1 MFQWVRLLRVE
12 YQWLMCCVNRNHE
25 LWCNLN
31 YRLQPSSVVSKS
43 EWNVPG
49 ASAVRDLP
57 WRIYFPN
64 QVLTGHFICKYTLS
78 RRYEAGV
85 RSGELH
91 RHTSPGSWPCC
102 DLLRRFIKLL
112 PPPGLR
118 TIVSWFSNLIVRQH
132 PGLVPANSR
141 HSCAAC
147 SICSGLHFSRSRVFR
162 DTWAGLTWQI
172 SGPGTPGWAGDLHK
186 SINCSEGYIAC
197 HSNRVTQGQVFLATK
212 KENWYSIF
220 IIFMHIPHS
229 MSFIFIFFNMN
240 VDKIE

>member
-1 MFQWVRLLRVE
+1 MFPERV
-12 YQWLMCCVNRNHE
+12 L
-25 LWCNLN
+25 
-31 YRLQPSSVVSKS
+31 S
-43 EWNVPG
+43 EIYPG
-49 ASAVRDLP
+49 
-57 WRIYFPN
+57 
-64 QVLTGHFICKYTLS
+64 GFISLIRFSLVISYANTLS
-78 RRYEAGV
+78 VGDTRPESGV
-85 RSGELH
+85 ENYTDIRPLA
-91 RHTSPGSWPCC
+91 PGSWPCC
-102 DLLRRFIKLL
+102 DLLRRLIKLL